1 MLFLFICA
9 SFSRNNEDKN
19 KNMFS
24 QQLDYRFWNIFSFH
38 SNITFKGVTAAIEHK
53 INGIYY
59 HNKTNY
65 SQQLVNILFP
75 V

>member
-19 KNMFS
+19 MNMFS

-38 SNITFKGVTAAIEHK
+38 SNITFKGITAAIQHK
-53 INGIYY
+53 C
-59 HNKTNY
+59 NK
-65 SQQLVNILFP
+65 LA
-75 V
+75 